1 MGLRVSGQTLLN
13 SKPNLG
19 LRVSS
24 SSERINTT
32 KKKNIGENKKGNFI
46 YAQKLKIINL
56 YHLLP
61 YGSNQW
67 KPIWS
72 KEKLCYIS
80 KRVIS
85 IEIFKERSKRG
96 LCRITWWW
104 RREESDIIG
113 TASVWSSTP
122 SFSIKVRF
130 RWKFEEKFAIIS
142 NNLKYNRKW
151 KWKKFGIGKS
161 DVETN

>member
-1 MGLRVSGQTLLN
+1 M
-13 SKPNLG
+13 G

-24 SSERINTT
+24 SSRNQRINTT
-32 KKKNIGENKKGNFI
+32 KKNNIGENKKGNFI
-46 YAQKLKIINL
+46 YAQMLKIINL

-67 KPIWS
+67 KPSWP
-72 KEKLCYIS
+72 KEKSCYIG

-85 IEIFKERSKRG
+85 IEIFKQSKKG

-104 RREESDIIG
+104 RREESDIIE

-122 SFSIKVRF
+122 SFSIKDRF
-130 RWKFEEKFAIIS
+130 RWKFEEKIAVIS
-142 NNLKYNRKW
+142 NNLKYIIGN
-151 KWKKFGIGKS
+151 GKS
-161 DVETN
+161 LE